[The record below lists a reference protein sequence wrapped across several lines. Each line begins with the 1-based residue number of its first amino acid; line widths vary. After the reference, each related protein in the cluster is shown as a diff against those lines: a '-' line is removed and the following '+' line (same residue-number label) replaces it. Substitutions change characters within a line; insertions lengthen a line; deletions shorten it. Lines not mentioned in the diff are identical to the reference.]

1 MRRLAFSLRARVLL
15 LLHKTGFMYC
25 PLSPLTILPLSPP
38 APLTILPKNPEKNT
52 GTLPPDQLSQTSNFF
67 PNVVWTSVLSLSV
80 SLSHALFTQGP
91 THTLFFSKTGLCTN
105 GSGRAFQLPRTD
117 LITPIRLL
125 IGPYIYSLHTL
136 HSWSL
141 LHMLFNN
148 SGFPFHCQ
156 SYI

>member
-1 MRRLAFSLRARVLL
+1 MTTKRPPSSKKVTYLKKRWIRRLAFTLRARVLL

-52 GTLPPDQLSQTSNFF
+52 GTLPSDQLSQTSNFF

-80 SLSHALFTQGP
+80 SLSRTRFTQGP

-125 IGPYIYSLHTL
+125 IGPYIYFSPE
-136 HSWSL
+136 W
-141 LHMLFNN
+141 F
-148 SGFPFHCQ
+148 
-156 SYI
+156 